1 MLFRSVTT
9 LKVGKKTFL
18 NFNLDG
24 LEQLGR
30 NFQFPICKKLM
41 KENNIH
47 IVLNQFDSTLVFQA
61 VLGMCEILFNK

>member
-1 MLFRSVTT
+1 MTK

-24 LEQLGR
+24 LEQLGC
-30 NFQFPICKKLM
+30 NFQFPISKKLM
-41 KENNIH
+41 KENNVH

-61 VLGMCEILFNK
+61 VLGMCEILSNK